1 VAAKDFYQV
10 LGVPDSA
17 SQADIKKAYRRLAKQ
32 HHPDANPNNAQA
44 AERFKEISEA
54 HSVLSDAEKRKQ
66 YDQMRKLGAFDGFA
80 RRPAGA
86 GAGPSRGAPGGG
98 FAGGFST
105 DDADLGDLGGFGLGD
120 IFSSIFGRGRHE
132 ERGESLETVVEVPF
146 RVAML
151 GGKLPVTLPVTETCP
166 TCHGNGGAPGATF
179 STCPECNGRGT
190 ISFGQGGFAVTRPC
204 PQCRGRGKIPSVP
217 CPTCHGVGEV
227 RTERRVMITVPPG
240 TESGTKVRLKGQG
253 LAGQSG
259 EPAGDLI
266 VTFQVQPD
274 RFFRRD
280 GLDIVCEVPIN
291 LAQALLGSRIRVRTL
306 DGKKVVLKI
315 PPGTQSGRK
324 FRIKGLG
331 IERNGRR
338 GDQLV
343 EVYVKLPEHLT
354 AEEQELVK
362 KLAELEGMTY

>member
-1 VAAKDFYQV
+1 MAAKDFYQV
-10 LGVPDSA
+10 LGVADSA
-17 SQADIKKAYRRLAKQ
+17 SQAEIKKVYRRLAKQ

-54 HSVLSDAEKRKQ
+54 HSVLSDPNKRKQ

-86 GAGPSRGAPGGG
+86 SRGAPGGSGG
-98 FAGGFST
+98 FGGGFST
-105 DDADLGDLGGFGLGD
+105 DDIELGDLGGFGLGD
-120 IFSSIFGRGRHE
+120 IFSSIFGRGKRE

-151 GGKLPVTLPVTETCP
+151 GGKVPVTLPVTEVCP

-204 PQCRGRGKIPSVP
+204 PQCRGRGKIPSAP
-217 CPTCHGVGEV
+217 CPTCDGVGEV
-227 RTERRVMITVPPG
+227 RTERRVVITVPTG
-240 TESGTKVRLKGQG
+240 TESGTKVLLKGQG
-253 LAGQSG
+253 LPGRAG
-259 EPAGDLI
+259 EPAGDLV

-280 GLDIVCEVPIN
+280 GLDILCEVPIN

-315 PPGTQSGRK
+315 PPGTQPGRK
-324 FRIKGLG
+324 FRVKGLG
-331 IERNGRR
+331 IEKNGRR

-343 EVYVKLPEHLT
+343 EVRVTVPEHLSP
-354 AEEQELVK
+354 EEQELVK
-362 KLAELEGMTY
+362 KLAEMEGMTY